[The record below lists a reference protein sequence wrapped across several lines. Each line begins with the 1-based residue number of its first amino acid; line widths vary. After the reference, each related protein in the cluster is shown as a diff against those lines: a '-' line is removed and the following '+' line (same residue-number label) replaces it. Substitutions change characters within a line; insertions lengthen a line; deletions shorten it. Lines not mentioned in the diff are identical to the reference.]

1 MSALLDDEMLDAF
14 TVMAA
19 PDELADKNSD
29 RYGAAIEHV
38 LPGIPSHMSETTVT
52 AAQRELRSQRTRQ

>member
-19 PDELADKNSD
+19 PDQLADKISD
-29 RYGAAIEHV
+29 RHGAAIEHV
-38 LPGIPSHMSETTVT
+38 LPGFPSHMSETTVT
-52 AAQRELRSQRTRQ
+52 AVQRELRSQRTRQ